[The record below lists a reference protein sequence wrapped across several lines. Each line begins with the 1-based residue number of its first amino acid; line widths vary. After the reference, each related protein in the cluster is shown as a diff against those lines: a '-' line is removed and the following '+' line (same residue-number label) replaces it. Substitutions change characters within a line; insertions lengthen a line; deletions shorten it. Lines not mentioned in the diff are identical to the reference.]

1 MSHTFKKL
9 FIPIATLLASACGGG
24 GNYSPDAGT
33 ADAMTTDGGG
43 NECAEFD
50 TPATTISTYPNT
62 FDGNLVGAGADHTV
76 AEGICTDERSYFA
89 QAGEDQIVRLDSLT
103 AGQRYGVTIAGPG
116 DLAMYVV
123 DSCSGAAVAA
133 GECLVFADETLA
145 AQPEVLDFVAPASGT
160 AYIVVDHF
168 TPEMPMPL
176 PDGSYSLSVV
186 EAECV
191 DNSGCSGTTPSCS
204 NFNCVECVTS
214 FECGS
219 ASAGVCDPTTNTC
232 IASFD
237 SCTNDDSS
245 EPADDGPLGATVLAD
260 PTESTPTVV
269 TQSICNAP
277 QAEADFFQI
286 EITADTTRIISLDW
300 SGTAED
306 PDIDLVLLDS
316 MGGFVDSSFVEKPE
330 SIIAQNLPAGT
341 YFVLVNRF
349 DQTGTEFA
357 EAVGYTLTV
366 SIPECSTNFDCT
378 DAAASI
384 CSPALACVAGPSECT
399 GDDANEDNDGPA
411 AATQL
416 ASGVSIVGAICNTPA
431 SEVDLYKITVSD
443 SNSLDVEL
451 AFDGANMADID
462 VRVLNAQGDVMGLTF
477 WSNPENV
484 NLSFLPAGDYL
495 IEVSYFS
502 ETPIVAAHAYTLT
515 ATVSTPLTGCTA
527 ETCDDLFRTQ
537 NYRGTCDTNTGACSS
552 IAGAGALAL
561 DAACDSNDDCTSG
574 ICSYL
579 QFQQGA
585 ANSVCTVAC
594 TATSECIT
602 AHGAGFSCTVPLQ
615 NNFCHPD
622 CGGNLDC
629 GANLGS
635 ATLDA
640 NEPWDY
646 LVCTAGVCDL

>member
-1 MSHTFKKL
+1 MSHTFRKL

-24 GNYSPDAGT
+24 GSSSPDAGA

-43 NECAEFD
+43 GAECAEFD

-62 FDGNLVGAGADHTV
+62 FDGNLVGAGADHNV
-76 AEGICTDERSYFA
+76 AEGICTDERSFFD
-89 QAGEDQIVRLDSLT
+89 QAGEDQIIRLDNLT
-103 AGQRYGVTIAGPG
+103 AGQRYAVIAAGPV
-116 DLAMYVV
+116 DLGLYIV

-133 GECLVFADETLA
+133 GECLAFADETLGNE
-145 AQPEVLDFVAPASGT
+145 PETLDFIAPASGT
-160 AYIVVDHF
+160 AYVVVDHF
-168 TPEMPMPL
+168 ASDAPIL
-176 PDGSYSLSVV
+176 DGTYSFSVL

-191 DNSGCSGTTPSCS
+191 DNSGCSGATPTCS
-204 NFNCVECVTS
+204 NFTCVECVTS

-219 ASAGVCDPTTNTC
+219 ASAGVCDTTTNTC

-237 SCTNDDSS
+237 DCTNDDSS
-245 EPADDGPLGATVLAD
+245 EPADDSPLGATVLAD

-269 TQSICNAP
+269 SQSICNAP
-277 QAEADFFQI
+277 LAEADFFQI
-286 EITADTTRIISLDW
+286 EIAADTTRVFSLDW
-300 SGTAED
+300 SGVAED
-306 PDIDLVLLDS
+306 PDIDIYLLDS
-316 MGGFVDSSFVEKPE
+316 MGVVVNNSFLEKPE
-330 SIIAQNLPAGT
+330 SIIAQDLPAGT
-341 YFVLVNRF
+341 YFVLVNRY
-349 DQTGTEFA
+349 DPTGTEFA

-384 CSPALACVAGPSECT
+384 CSPGLACVAGPAECT

-416 ASGVSIVGAICNTPA
+416 TSGVAMVGAICNTPA
-431 SEVDLYKITVSD
+431 SEVDLYKIAV
-443 SNSLDVEL
+443 SNSQFLDVEL

-462 VRVLNAQGDVMGLTF
+462 VRVLNAQGDVMGMTF

-495 IEVSYFS
+495 IEISYFS
-502 ETPIVAAHAYTLT
+502 QTPIVAAHAYTLT
-515 ATVSTPLTGCTA
+515 ATTSTPLVGCTA
-527 ETCDDLFRTQ
+527 ETCDDQFRTQ
-537 NYRGTCDTNTGACSS
+537 NYRGTCNTNTGACTS

-594 TATSECIT
+594 TATSECTT

-622 CGGNLDC
+622 CGGDLDC

-635 ATLDA
+635 AMLDA